1 MYKLTYLMIVI
12 CLLTACSASTGKS
25 YPEGTLFLGEV
36 VQVLSSG
43 EVEETTYFEGTAV
56 PKLDEN
62 VFDLCDNIIK
72 TDELALLRYAYRWND
87 SSIVFPVIKTVPVSK
102 ETELS
107 VGNIVES
114 EIIRSSEAGSCERV
128 TRVRHAELAAGQ
140 CNYLRTSLGS
150 SGPRQLFLGRSLTNF
165 PGSAS
170 LSCPGLRKEKWT
182 PKLAG
187 PDGASLW
194 TKPPE

>member
-1 MYKLTYLMIVI
+1 MYKLTLLMVVS

-36 VQVLSSG
+36 VQVLST
-43 EVEETTYFEGTAV
+43 EDVEETTYFEGTAI
-56 PKLDEN
+56 PKLEEN
-62 VFDLCDNIIK
+62 VYDLCDNTIK

-87 SSIVFPVIKTVPVSK
+87 SSMVFPVIKTVPVSK

-114 EIIRSSEAGSCERV
+114 EIIGSSEAGSCERV
-128 TRVRHAELAAGQ
+128 TRVRHADLSTGQ
-140 CNYLRTSLGS
+140 CNYLRTTLGS
-150 SGPRQLFLGRSLTNF
+150 SGPKQLFLGRSLTNF

-170 LSCPGLRKEKWT
+170 LSCPELRNEKWT
-182 PKLAG
+182 LKLAG